1 MSGPHSPAWLR
12 EIVKDPATSPDDRRP
27 PGGGARAR
35 AGSPLLNVTGLTVQV
50 GHTTILDN
58 VSFTVPRGITLA
70 IVGPN
75 GAGKSTLLRVLL
87 GRIPYAGRVEW
98 NGPARIGYV
107 PQKLVDTDIP
117 LSVRELLSLRGPGNY
132 EACLAMV
139 GLGPGLLEQQI
150 GTLSG
155 GEMQRVLIGWATI
168 DRPEVLLFD
177 EPTSNVDVGSEDTIL
192 QAVRR
197 VQVETG
203 ATVFLVTHDLHELHH
218 YADQVLVLNRRV
230 IFEGGVTDLLSNS
243 ALVAET
249 FGLRA
254 DELPPFELGVRR

>member
-1 MSGPHSPAWLR
+1 MKDQAPSSLRPKITDSPGTMSAEP
-12 EIVKDPATSPDDRRP
+12 
-27 PGGGARAR
+27 
-35 AGSPLLNVTGLTVQV
+35 PLLTVTDLTVRLGRRLV
-50 GHTTILDN
+50 LDG
-58 VSFTVPRGITLA
+58 VSFRVPKGITLA

-87 GRIPYAGRVEW
+87 GRIPFTGQVQWSR
-98 NGPARIGYV
+98 PARIGYV
-107 PQKLVDTDIP
+107 PQKLVDTDVP
-117 LSVRELLSLRGPGNY
+117 LSVKELLSLRGSGDY
-132 EACLAMV
+132 TASLAMV
-139 GLGPGLLEQQI
+139 GLGPAVLQQHI

-155 GEMQRVLIGWATI
+155 GEIQRVLISWATM
-168 DRPEVLLFD
+168 DRPDVLLFD

-218 YADQVLVLNRRV
+218 YADRVLVLNRRV
-230 IFEGGVTDLLSNS
+230 IFEGSVTDLLSNT
-243 ALVAET
+243 ALVTEA

-254 DELPPFELGVRR
+254 DELPPFELSARR